1 MVSPMYACVERG
13 TVEFKLYPGNTSAGC
28 RYVRNFSFEGGNMT
42 CPESAPVLVA
52 LQTLAPSPE

>member
-1 MVSPMYACVERG
+1 MYVCMERG
-13 TVEFKLYPGNTSAGC
+13 TVEFKLHPVNTSTGC
-28 RYVRNFSFEGGNMT
+28 RHVHNFSFEGGNMT